1 MIICIRLIS
10 TAGVFFMDGTIAP
23 LPDIKCLADK
33 YNVLVFVD
41 ECHATGFFGRT
52 GRETEEYFNMIG
64 TIDIIN
70 SILGKALGGAAGE
83 YTTGSKALIDLL
95 QQRSRPYLFSDTLPP
110 FVKFSKSSSAVK
122 AIDLIENN
130 SSLPGPVAENANY
143 FFELKC
149 KISILGD
156 NHPICPVMLGG
167 ARLASRFAD
176 EMLKRGIYVIDFSYP
191 VVRKDRARIR
201 VQISAAHSKIDLQ
214 QCIQDFAEV
223 ERQLEVIK

>member
-110 FVKFSKSSSAVK
+110 FVNFSKSC
-122 AIDLIENN
+122 I
-130 SSLPGPVAENANY
+130 
-143 FFELKC
+143 
-149 KISILGD
+149 
-156 NHPICPVMLGG
+156 
-167 ARLASRFAD
+167 
-176 EMLKRGIYVIDFSYP
+176 
-191 VVRKDRARIR
+191 RK
-201 VQISAAHSKIDLQ
+201 
-214 QCIQDFAEV
+214 
-223 ERQLEVIK
+223 